1 VSLKIWRSGCQHLNL
16 FPGKVSPV
24 ANLLRAGQ
32 RKRASERESES
43 DRGRERDR
51 ERERER
57 GSGGEEGRSRER
69 VCASRC
75 VLPRGVLQERA
86 CKSRDTFD
94 FLNSRLPSVCRVGR
108 GGGGWNR
115 HISLGRP
122 RYGMLGHLSGRSTS
136 PSVEK
141 PVIIINY
148 AAASRKRA
156 RARARASAGRGWR
169 GDTPRE
175 SEIER
180 LRRRD
185 S

>member
-32 RKRASERESES
+32 RKRASERARASK
-43 DRGRERDR
+43 R

-57 GSGGEEGRSRER
+57 RSERRRERGEEGRSRER

-94 FLNSRLPSVCRVGR
+94 FLNSRLPSVCREGR
-108 GGGGWNR
+108 GKGVDGIVIFHSGGPATGCLDICQADR
-115 HISLGRP
+115 R
-122 RYGMLGHLSGRSTS
+122 S
-136 PSVEK
+136 PSAEK

-156 RARARASAGRGWR
+156 RARASAGRERR